1 MEFSHFLKRQLKE
14 DPGYPDD
21 RFLSLGE
28 IKKKGGRGFENNTM
42 TRILL
47 VSVRLLLGSTTHNSC
62 KGGDFSAKQWKM
74 VGNSLVWWETP
85 VIVALRK

>member
-1 MEFSHFLKRQLKE
+1 MSLLLWRGNGVQSFLKRQLRE

-28 IKKKGGRGFENNTM
+28 IKKGGRGFENNTM

-62 KGGDFSAKQWKM
+62 KGGDFSAKQRKI
-74 VGNSLVWWETP
+74 VGNGLVW
-85 VIVALRK
+85 